1 MIDEK
6 KPIKEIEKRI
16 NFWKDRAATEESEFG
31 AKLKM
36 VMAAEATK
44 ILDMVNNQPKVGEW
58 IPCSERPPEYTSNY
72 LVTVMIG
79 SPFGA
84 YKEVRSAI
92 YNTKTGWCVYKSADE
107 IANVIAWAESP
118 KPWEGEEDES
128 GIR

>member
-6 KPIKEIEKRI
+6 KLIEEIRKRRDY
-16 NFWKDRAATEESEFG
+16 WESKAAEYDEAGERYEYLMDVCDGKATE
-31 AKLKM
+31 LT
-36 VMAAEATK
+36 ATLS
-44 ILDMVNNQPKVGEW
+44 IINEQPKVAEW

-92 YNTKTGWCVYKSADE
+92 YNTKTGWCVYESADE

-118 KPWEGEEDES
+118 EPWKGEE
-128 GIR
+128 